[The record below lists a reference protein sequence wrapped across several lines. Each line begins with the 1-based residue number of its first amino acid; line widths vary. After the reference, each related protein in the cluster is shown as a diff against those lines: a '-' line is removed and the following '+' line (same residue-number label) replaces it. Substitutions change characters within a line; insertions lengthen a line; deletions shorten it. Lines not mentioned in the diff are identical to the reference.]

1 MIALQLQ
8 ERIIENKD
16 WATFLFLLC
25 FVVIA
30 IVKSLF
36 EVQFSEFLRLPFSK
50 KYTSTYKDTSNLYST
65 FTISLFFVQLISF
78 SFLIQIVLSYFD
90 FTTKTNWIT
99 FIQIFT
105 TLFVAILIKFYIEK
119 IVANIFE
126 IEEFLEIFN
135 LKKVTF
141 RTYIGLIFLPIVIL
155 LYYNNFLSVGIISLF
170 LVVIGI
176 AMVYFYFLS
185 ILTYQ
190 KLILSRI
197 FYFILY
203 LCTLEIGPYYLL
215 YHWFTKNR

>member
-16 WATFLFLLC
+16 WATFLFVLC

-30 IVKSLF
+30 IVKSLS

-50 KYTSTYKDTSNLYST
+50 KYTSTYKDTSNLYSA
-65 FTISLFFVQLISF
+65 FTISLFFVQLVSF

-90 FTTKTNWIT
+90 YTSKANWIT

-141 RTYIGLIFLPIVIL
+141 RTYIGLIFLPVVIL
-155 LYYNNFLSVGIISLF
+155 LYYNNFSFS
-170 LVVIGI
+170 
-176 AMVYFYFLS
+176 
-185 ILTYQ
+185 T
-190 KLILSRI
+190 R
-197 FYFILY
+197 
-203 LCTLEIGPYYLL
+203 T
-215 YHWFTKNR
+215 

>member
-16 WATFLFLLC
+16 WATFLFVLC

-30 IVKSLF
+30 IVKSLS

-50 KYTSTYKDTSNLYST
+50 KYTSTYKDTSNLYSA
-65 FTISLFFVQLISF
+65 FTISLFFVQLVSF

-90 FTTKTNWIT
+90 YTSKANWIT

-141 RTYIGLIFLPIVIL
+141 RTYIGLIFLPVVIL
-155 LYYNNFLSVGIISLF
+155 LYYNNFLSVGIISAF
-170 LVVIGI
+170 LAIIGI

-215 YHWFTKNR
+215 YHWFTKK

>member
-16 WATFLFLLC
+16 WATFLFMLC

-36 EVQFSEFLRLPFSK
+36 EVQFSEFLKLPFSK
-50 KYTSTYKDTSNLYST
+50 KYTSTYKDTSNLYSA

-90 FTTKTNWIT
+90 YTSKANWIT

-119 IVANIFE
+119 IVANIFD

-141 RTYIGLIFLPIVIL
+141 RTYIGLIFLPVVIL
-155 LYYNNFLSVGIISLF
+155 LYYNNFLSVGIISTF
-170 LVVIGI
+170 LTTIGI
-176 AMVYFYFLS
+176 GMIYFYFLS

-215 YHWFTKNR
+215 YHWFTKK

>member
-1 MIALQLQ
+1 
-8 ERIIENKD
+8 
-16 WATFLFLLC
+16 
-25 FVVIA
+25 
-30 IVKSLF
+30 
-36 EVQFSEFLRLPFSK
+36 
-50 KYTSTYKDTSNLYST
+50 
-65 FTISLFFVQLISF
+65 
-78 SFLIQIVLSYFD
+78 
-90 FTTKTNWIT
+90 
-99 FIQIFT
+99 
-105 TLFVAILIKFYIEK
+105 VAILIKFYIEK

-141 RTYIGLIFLPIVIL
+141 RTYIGLIFLPVVIL
-155 LYYNNFLSVGIISLF
+155 LYYNNFLSVGIISAF
-170 LVVIGI
+170 LAIIGI

-215 YHWFTKNR
+215 YHWFTKKIDKIAYVKLKS

>member
-8 ERIIENKD
+8 QRIIENKD
-16 WATFLFLLC
+16 WATLLFLLC

-30 IVKSLF
+30 IIKYLF
-36 EVQFSEFLRLPFSK
+36 EIPFNEFLRLPFSK

-65 FTISLFFVQLISF
+65 FTVSLFFVQLISF
-78 SFLIQIVLSYFD
+78 SFLIQIILSYFD
-90 FTTKTNWIT
+90 YTSKANWIT

-119 IVANIFE
+119 IVATIFD
-126 IEEFLEIFN
+126 IEDFLEVFN

-155 LYYNNFLSVGIISLF
+155 LYYNNFLSVGIISTF
-170 LVVIGI
+170 LAIIGL

-185 ILTYQ
+185 IITYQ
-190 KLILSRI
+190 KLILGKI

-215 YHWFTKNR
+215 YHWFTKK

>member
-16 WATFLFLLC
+16 WATFLFVLC

-30 IVKSLF
+30 IVKSLS

-50 KYTSTYKDTSNLYST
+50 KYTSTYKDTSNLYSA

-90 FTTKTNWIT
+90 FTTKSNWIT

-119 IVANIFE
+119 IVANIFD

-155 LYYNNFLSVGIISLF
+155 LYYNNFLSVGIISVF
-170 LVVIGI
+170 LAIIGI
-176 AMVYFYFLS
+176 GMIYFYFLS

-215 YHWFTKNR
+215 YHWFTKK

>member
-25 FVVIA
+25 FIVIA

-50 KYTSTYKDTSNLYST
+50 KYTSTYKDTSNLYSA

-90 FTTKTNWIT
+90 FTTKSNWIT

-119 IVANIFE
+119 IVANIFD

-155 LYYNNFLSVGIISLF
+155 LYYNNFLSVGIISVF
-170 LVVIGI
+170 LAVIGI
-176 AMVYFYFLS
+176 GMVYFYFLS

-215 YHWFTKNR
+215 YHWFTKK

>member
-8 ERIIENKD
+8 QRIIENKD
-16 WATFLFLLC
+16 WATLLFVLC
-25 FVVIA
+25 FVVLA

-36 EVQFSEFLRLPFSK
+36 EVQFNEFLKLPFSK

-78 SFLIQIVLSYFD
+78 SFLIQIILSYYD
-90 FTTKTNWIT
+90 YTEKANWIT

-119 IVANIFE
+119 IVATIFE
-126 IEEFLEIFN
+126 IEDFLDIFN

-155 LYYNNFLSVGIISLF
+155 LYYNDFLSIGIISTF
-170 LVVIGI
+170 LVIIGI
-176 AMVYFYFLS
+176 GMIYFYFLS

-190 KLILSRI
+190 KLILSRM

-203 LCTLEIGPYYLL
+203 LCTLEIGPYYML
-215 YHWFTKNR
+215 YHWFTKK

>member
-215 YHWFTKNR
+215 YHWFTKK

>member
-1 MIALQLQ
+1 MIVLQLQ
-8 ERIIENKD
+8 DRIIENKD

-30 IVKSLF
+30 IVKTLF

-50 KYTSTYKDTSNLYST
+50 KYTSTYKDSSNLYSA
-65 FTISLFFVQLISF
+65 FTTSLFFIQLISF
-78 SFLIQIVLSYFD
+78 SFLIQIILSYFD
-90 FTTKTNWIT
+90 YTTKDNWIT

-119 IVANIFE
+119 IVATIFD

-135 LKKVTF
+135 LKKVTY

-155 LYYNNFLSVGIISLF
+155 LYYNNFLSVGIISTF
-170 LVVIGI
+170 LVIIGI
-176 AMVYFYFLS
+176 GMVYFYFLS
-185 ILTYQ
+185 ILAYQ
-190 KLILSRI
+190 KLILSRM

-215 YHWFTKNR
+215 YHWFTKK

>member
-8 ERIIENKD
+8 QRIIENKD
-16 WATFLFLLC
+16 WATLLFLLC

-30 IVKSLF
+30 IIKYLF
-36 EVQFSEFLRLPFSK
+36 EIQFNEFLRLPFSK

-65 FTISLFFVQLISF
+65 FTVSLFFVQLISF
-78 SFLIQIVLSYFD
+78 SFLIQIILSYFD
-90 FTTKTNWIT
+90 YTSKANWIT

-119 IVANIFE
+119 IVATIFD
-126 IEEFLEIFN
+126 IEDFLEVFN

-155 LYYNNFLSVGIISLF
+155 LYYNNFLSVGIISTF
-170 LVVIGI
+170 LAIIGL

-185 ILTYQ
+185 IITYQ
-190 KLILSRI
+190 KLILGKI

-215 YHWFTKNR
+215 YHWFTKK